1 MNLVPAVSLAAASV
15 GLHSAVVWSRLAK
28 APGWRH
34 QRWFGAAGFAGSAY
48 ALCGAVVDAGVTEAL
63 VPRIVAL
70 QVALAIGTVVA
81 WQCYADGFA
90 GGRPPAP
97 IRMVR
102 MAYAAL
108 ALVPLAAPGAVV
120 DTADVHVHVVWPGL
134 LEYRSIGWTPLGMG
148 IAGAAI
154 LGVVSPAVR
163 FLQAWRRGVPF
174 AGMQFLA
181 LASMVPI
188 AVNDVLASDGVY
200 GGPLLLEVGMVLP
213 ITVVALA
220 GTARFVREAR
230 ELDRL
235 RGDLER
241 AVAERTTKLVQVQDA
256 LNGSER
262 LAALGQFAG
271 GIAHEVNNP
280 AAAVSV
286 NLRYIR
292 EHADEGPNRD
302 EIREAAAEGILA
314 IDRIVALVKRLSEAG
329 RLAGRPRDGASCEV
343 AQPIVRAV
351 EDVSGRWPDGRVA
364 FRLTPLPGVRVSAP
378 DPDIHHA
385 VQALLVNAAEAV
397 PEGREGSVQVS
408 VVVAEGRVSVAVE
421 DDGVGLGPD
430 AARRAFEPF
439 FSTKPP
445 GRGPGL
451 GLTLARAFARRY
463 GGDVQLE
470 PREGGGTRAL
480 LSLPIAAAEANGS
493 SRSAA

>member
-1 MNLVPAVSLAAASV
+1 MNLVPAISFAAASV
-15 GLHSAVVWSRLAK
+15 GLHSALVWSRLAR
-28 APGWRH
+28 APGWSH
-34 QRWFGAAGFAGSAY
+34 QRWFGAAGLAGSAY
-48 ALCGAVVDAGVTEAL
+48 ALCGAIIDAGLGAAI
-63 VPRIVAL
+63 VPRIVGL
-70 QVALAIGTVVA
+70 QVALAIGWVVA
-81 WQCYADGFA
+81 WQYYADGFT
-90 GGRPPAP
+90 GRRLPPALQVL
-97 IRMVR
+97 RA
-102 MAYAAL
+102 AYGAL
-108 ALVPLAAPGAVV
+108 ALVPLVAPGSLVG
-120 DTADVHVHVVWPGL
+120 TSGIHVHVFWPGV
-134 LEYRSIGWTPLGMG
+134 LEYHAIEWTAAGMA
-148 IAGAAI
+148 IAAAVI
-154 LGVVSPAVR
+154 LGALSPVVH
-163 FLQAWRRGVPF
+163 FLRAWRRGVPS
-174 AGMQFLA
+174 AGVHVLA
-181 LASMVPI
+181 LASMVPV
-188 AVNDVLASDGVY
+188 AVNDVLASDGLY
-200 GGPLLLEVGMVLP
+200 GGPLLLELGMVVP
-213 ITVVALA
+213 VTAVAFA
-220 GTARFVREAR
+220 ATGRFVREAR

-241 AVAERTTKLVQVQDA
+241 AVAERTTKLCQVQDA
-256 LNGSER
+256 LNDAER

-292 EHADEGPNRD
+292 EHADPGPNRD
-302 EIREAAAEGILA
+302 ELREAAAEGILA

-351 EDVSGRWPDGRVA
+351 EDVSRRWPDGRVA

-397 PEGREGSVQVS
+397 PEAREGSVH
-408 VVVAEGRVSVAVE
+408 VSVAVADGRVAVTVE

-439 FSTKPP
+439 FSTKAP

-463 GGDVQLE
+463 GGDVRLE
-470 PREGGGTRAL
+470 PREAGGTRAL
-480 LSLPIAAAEANGS
+480 LSLPVAAAEAAGA